1 MESYLKDNEKLI
13 SRLTLHNNLL
23 AIFKL
28 DCLESISNRQPFP
41 FIQRLCSQDVS
52 MSSLSTSQD
61 LLTALLRCITT
72 VFYTV
77 YYEHKP
83 ANIHNLKRNAL
94 NSPKMETL
102 LRNSSYIFLFLRVL
116 P

>member
-28 DCLESISNRQPFP
+28 DCLESVSNRQPFP
-41 FIQRLCSQDVS
+41 FIQRLCTQDVS

-61 LLTALLRCITT
+61 LLTGLLSCITLPQKAT
-72 VFYTV
+72 FCFFTQFTM
-77 YYEHKP
+77 KTSLQ
-83 ANIHNLKRNAL
+83 I
-94 NSPKMETL
+94 
-102 LRNSSYIFLFLRVL
+102 YIT
-116 P
+116 

>member
-1 MESYLKDNEKLI
+1 MESYLKDNEKLV

-28 DCLESISNRQPFP
+28 DCLESVSNRQPFP

-61 LLTALLRCITT
+61 LLYSIIKLHYTATKSKFYVLFFTQFTMKTSLQIYIT
-72 VFYTV
+72 
-77 YYEHKP
+77 
-83 ANIHNLKRNAL
+83 
-94 NSPKMETL
+94 
-102 LRNSSYIFLFLRVL
+102 
-116 P
+116 